1 MTPDRIILAAASI
14 PTHPGTGDC
23 LRYQVVG
30 LVVVMMALAMLW
42 VICELAGL
50 AFRSTRVREVRSL
63 GGSDVFDDEVE
74 QGVVD
79 AVIMAAVHATLGP
92 GHRIVSAVPEP
103 KEEPAVVAAVAA
115 AVHAALGPGHRVA
128 SVRLVP
134 DASRAAWSAE
144 GRRQHFQSHKVR

>member
-14 PTHPGTGDC
+14 PTHPGTWEC

-30 LVVVMMALAMLW
+30 LVVVMVALAMLW

-63 GGSDVFDDEVE
+63 GGSDVFDDEAE

-92 GHRIVSAVPEP
+92 GHRIVSAAPAP